1 MTYYRP
7 IFDESK
13 KLTLTLNQK
22 EIQLNYALIPFQE
35 QFIFESHAVFG
46 VHLPLIYYHKA
57 NNVEL

>member
-22 EIQLNYALIPFQE
+22 EIQLNYTLIPFQE
-35 QFIFESHAVFG
+35 HFILESHAVFG